1 MRISDWSSDVCSSD
15 LVFLTV
21 LDYRLGDRVHEA
33 PSEQQLLALIFIL
46 QVEHRWR
53 WRQARQIDH
62 QQWLGQLEGRHER
75 RLGLGGRLPE
85 LPQRGLGV
93 DRDIKVRTTRLLHA
107 TCTLILD
114 WMCSHPLVARPTA
127 HPPSLYT

>member
-1 MRISDWSSDVCSSD
+1 MRQILTDYLRRHV
-15 LVFLTV
+15 LHVFLTV

-33 PSEQQLLALIFIL
+33 PSEQQLLALIFVL

-75 RLGLGGRLPE
+75 RQIGRASCRESVCPYVSISV
-85 LPQRGLGV
+85 V
-93 DRDIKVRTTRLLHA
+93 D
-107 TCTLILD
+107 
-114 WMCSHPLVARPTA
+114 VALKNNNLT
-127 HPPSLYT
+127 PPYIVSTMKQ

>member
-1 MRISDWSSDVCSSD
+1 MRQILTDYLRRHV
-15 LVFLTV
+15 LHVFLTV

-33 PSEQQLLALIFIL
+33 PSEQQLLALIFVL

-75 RLGLGGRLPE
+75 RLGLGGRLHDTSKE
-85 LPQRGLGV
+85 RRVGKECV
-93 DRDIKVRTTRLLHA
+93 S
-107 TCTLILD
+107 TCRYR
-114 WMCSHPLVARPTA
+114 W
-127 HPPSLYT
+127 

>member
-33 PSEQQLLALIFIL
+33 PSEQQLLALIFVL

-53 WRQARQIDH
+53 WRQAREIDH

-75 RLGLGGRLPE
+75 RLGLGGRLPDI
-85 LPQRGLGV
+85 PQQIG
-93 DRDIKVRTTRLLHA
+93 
-107 TCTLILD
+107 
-114 WMCSHPLVARPTA
+114 TA
-127 HPPSLYT
+127 SCRERVGQSV